1 MDLGR
6 NDLGLL
12 REVLKMRPRI
22 LKDELVLSDYQKEVL
37 IGLLLGDGCLER
49 SQNSLGARLKV
60 SQNIKQNEFVAWL
73 YEVFKYFVQTPP
85 KVKQT
90 QRNSIRHEEVVFNTL
105 THPCFKN
112 FYDMFYPNKKKVIPE
127 SIDQFLT
134 PTALTVWF
142 MSDGSIKSKQ
152 SRGRILNTQS
162 FLRPDIEKLICILK
176 SKFNLQSSIRTQK
189 DGLQIYISGKSAEI
203 LNRLLKDKILP
214 SFYYKLPL
222 KS

>member
-1 MDLGR
+1 
-6 NDLGLL
+6 
-12 REVLKMRPRI
+12 MRPRI

-37 IGLLLGDGCLER
+37 TGLLLGDGCLER
-49 SQNSLGARLKV
+49 TKNSLGARLKV
-60 SQNIKQNEFVAWL
+60 SQSIKQNKFAVWL
-73 YEVFKYFVQTPP
+73 YEVFKDFVQTQP

-90 QRNSIRHEEVVFNTL
+90 NRNGIRHEEVVFNTL
-105 THPCFKN
+105 THPGFKS
-112 FYDMFYPNKKKVIPE
+112 FYEMFYPKGKKVIPE

-142 MSDGSIKSKQ
+142 MSDGSVKSKE

-162 FLRPDIEKLICILK
+162 FIRPDIERLIFILK
-176 SKFNLQSSIRTQK
+176 SKFDLQSSIRTQK

-203 LNRLLKDKILP
+203 LNSLLKSRILP
-214 SFYYKLPL
+214 SFHYKLPL